1 MRLPFL
7 LILFAGHGLSCAAAD
22 VSGAGK
28 ASIERCSVGSL
39 SQSSS
44 CLYNL
49 YVKRDK
55 ELNNTYQKL
64 VGLLENPKLLKNTQ
78 TTWIKFRDQS
88 CDFETSGI
96 DKVGS
101 LYYYKQSVCLVS
113 LTEKRIVDL
122 KAYLSCVDLDCPT
135 RITAK

>member
-7 LILFAGHGLSCAAAD
+7 LALLTGQCLSYAAAD
-22 VSGAGK
+22 ASSTGK

-64 VGLLENPKLLKNTQ
+64 VGLLKNPTTLKNPQ

-88 CDFETSGI
+88 CEFETSGI

-101 LYYYKQSVCLVS
+101 LYYYKQNACLVS
-113 LTEKRIVDL
+113 LTEKRIADL
-122 KAYLSCVDLDCPT
+122 KVYLSCVDLDCPT